1 MSDTANKPPSEPQIK
16 FPVFPPGFHFS
27 TLDEACKLTLL
38 RSPQPPSTPIT
49 SGPLTLLP
57 LAAAYF
63 SAFLPRD
70 WCIGFVPHGG
80 YLSSLLTRAG
90 LEFLRLL
97 PTESWGTTLTPS
109 FRKALSQHIHP
120 LKFQVEFLRRA
131 LSDSTCT
138 IRVQATKLGVSYSVL
153 SLSLYQLTPNTTPPL
168 HYECCTGYFTY
179 TNIPLSEPISTSP
192 TVLLPHEYSIPP
204 LSLCTP
210 IISNSTNTR
219 WRVCFKKLIYH
230 IPPTFTQNLSLGLV
244 EQWVRWADYPQRR
257 VGFFPHDMGYICD
270 MYIPPMEALLQA
282 NGFGKGT
289 RWYPTLGYEVEL
301 KSLPGD
307 EGLGWEWLFMR
318 VESRG
323 VRGGR
328 LDVRVQVWGSEDGK
342 GEGEMV
348 LVARG
353 SQVCL
358 ALSGEKNAKGRGEK
372 NSLEDVLMCGVLQ
385 EVDRREDSRKVV

>member
-1 MSDTANKPPSEPQIK
+1 MSNPSLERYPA
-16 FPVFPPGFHFS
+16 FPPDFRFS
-27 TLDEACKLTLL
+27 TLDEACKLTFCP
-38 RSPQPPSTPIT
+38 SPQPPTTPIT
-49 SGPLTLLP
+49 SGPLSLPP

-80 YLSSLLTRAG
+80 YISSLLTQAG

-97 PTESWGTTLTPS
+97 PTESWGTTLIPS
-109 FRKALSQHIHP
+109 FRRALSKHIHP
-120 LKFQVEFLRRA
+120 LKFQMEFLRRA

-168 HYECCTGYFTY
+168 HHECCTGYVTY
-179 TNIPLSEPISTSP
+179 TNIPLSEPVKTNP
-192 TVLLPHEYSIPP
+192 TVVLPPEYPIFP

-210 IISNSTNTR
+210 ATSNRTNTF
-219 WRVCFKKLIYH
+219 WRVCSNKLTYYV
-230 IPPTFTQNLSLGLV
+230 PPTSTQNLALGLV

-257 VGFFPHDMGYICD
+257 VGFFPRDMGYICD
-270 MYIPPMEALLQA
+270 MYFPPGEALLVA
-282 NGFGKGT
+282 NGFGERT

-307 EGLGWEWLFMR
+307 ESVGWEWLFMR
-318 VESRG
+318 VETRG

-328 LDVRVQVWGSEDGK
+328 LDVRVQVWGSEEGN
-342 GEGEMV
+342 GEGEMR

-358 ALSGEKNAKGRGEK
+358 VVPGEKNAKGRGANPLVIKINRFNHSEARVPKLK
-372 NSLEDVLMCGVLQ
+372 NQ
-385 EVDRREDSRKVV
+385 